1 MISLIYIVNAR
12 IPTEKA
18 HGVQIMKSCE
28 AFAKEGI
35 DLELWIP
42 DRETPIA
49 QDIFDFYGAQRLFVI
64 KKIKSFDAFRF
75 EKYLGSLSFWL
86 QSVCFL
92 IKLAST
98 RLPPDTFIYTRN
110 ADIAWLF
117 SRKGNRVIYE
127 AHQWP
132 VSKVWLHKR
141 LLKGVSRIICN
152 SHGTEAEFNKH
163 GFTKTLVSPNG
174 VDLAIFSVQKNMH
187 EMRKRLKLP
196 VDKKIIM
203 YTGHLYAWKGV
214 DVIMRIAKAFVS
226 DSRMLFVLVGGTK
239 KDIQKYQAIIE
250 EGHLSNVVL
259 CGHKTQSEIPD
270 YLASADVLLLPNI
283 PISQESERYTSPIKM
298 FEYMASR
305 KPIVASD
312 MPSIREV
319 LNPENAVLAAPDDE
333 DSFVQRISKLIEDET
348 FAKSITEQAFSDVQN
363 YTWEK
368 RAKKILHFLDK

>member
-1 MISLIYIVNAR
+1 MKLIYIVNAR

-28 AFAKEGI
+28 AFAREGV
-35 DLELWIP
+35 DLELWVP

-49 QDIFDFYGAQRLFVI
+49 QDIFDFYGVERIFVI
-64 KKIKSFDAFRF
+64 KRIKSFDAFRF

-98 RLPPDTFIYTRN
+98 RLPPDTFVYTRN

-117 SRKGNRVIYE
+117 SRKGNRVAYE

-132 VSKVWLHKR
+132 LSKVWLHKR
-141 LLKGVSRIICN
+141 MLKGVPYIICN
-152 SHGTEAEFNKH
+152 SHGTEVEFKRH
-163 GFTKTLVSPNG
+163 GFTKTFVSPNG
-174 VDLAIFSVQKNMH
+174 VDLSIFSVQKNKQ
-187 EMRKRLKLP
+187 ETRKQLQLP
-196 VDKKIIM
+196 IDKKIVM

-214 DVIMRIAKAFVS
+214 DVIMRIAKAIAS
-226 DSRMLFVLVGGTK
+226 DSRMLFVFVGGTK
-239 KDIQKYQAIIE
+239 KDIQKYQAIIKE
-250 EGHLSNVVL
+250 EHLANVVL

-270 YLASADVLLLPNI
+270 YLSSADVLLLPNI
-283 PISQESERYTSPIKM
+283 PISEESERYTSPIKM

-305 KPIVASD
+305 KPIIASD

-319 LNPENAVLAAPDDE
+319 LNPENAVLASPDNV
-333 DSFVQRISKLIEDET
+333 DSFIEGIRKVMEDVTLAE
-348 FAKSITEQAFSDVQN
+348 SITGQAFSDVQN